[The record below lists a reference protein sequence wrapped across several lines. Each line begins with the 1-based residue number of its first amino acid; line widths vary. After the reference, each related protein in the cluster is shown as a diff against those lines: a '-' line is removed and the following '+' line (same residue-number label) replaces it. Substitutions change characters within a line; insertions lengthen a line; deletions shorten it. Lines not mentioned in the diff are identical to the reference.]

1 MSDTTDSSRPPRVR
15 VTAPRPGEALDLPGD
30 DDERGPAATSSRA
43 PADAERLLVRSLM
56 RSQLRVAIVSALGF
70 VLALAAIG
78 VLAALPAL
86 QATLIAGVPAGWLV
100 LGFAAFPPLVAVAG
114 IATLAANRTEAQ
126 YRELTGADD
135 PEGGIP

>member
-1 MSDTTDSSRPPRVR
+1 MSEPTDSPRPSRVR
-15 VTAPRPGEALDLPGD
+15 VTAPRPGEALDLLASD
-30 DDERGPAATSSRA
+30 DARGSAASAALA

-56 RSQLRVAIVSALGF
+56 RSQLRVAIVSGLGF

-86 QATLIAGVPAGWLV
+86 QSTLIAGVPAGWLV

-135 PEGGIP
+135 PEGSIP

>member
-1 MSDTTDSSRPPRVR
+1 MSELTGEPRPPRVR
-15 VTAPRPGEALDLPGD
+15 VTAPRPGEALEPGAGD
-30 DDERGPAATSSRA
+30 DATLRALDRPA
-43 PADAERLLVRSLM
+43 PADADRLLVRSLM

-86 QATLIAGVPAGWLV
+86 QSTLIAGVPAGWLV

-126 YRELTGADD
+126 YRELTGADEPD
-135 PEGGIP
+135 GGIR